1 MVIYMRIETNNI
13 NEHLHFDYMSWFCDA

>member
-1 MVIYMRIETNNI
+1 MRIETNNI